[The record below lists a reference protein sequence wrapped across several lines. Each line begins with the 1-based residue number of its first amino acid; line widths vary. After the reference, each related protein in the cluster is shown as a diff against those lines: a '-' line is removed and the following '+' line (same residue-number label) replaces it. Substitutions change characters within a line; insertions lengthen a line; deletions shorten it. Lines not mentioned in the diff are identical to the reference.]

1 MTVLDGDKENP
12 LLDSRFPDVSG
23 KGRGYQIQTLKA
35 GLPEWPEL
43 RKVSIWQTVGALEEV
58 LLCFS
63 FLPPEML
70 STPPLYPAMLTF
82 PSSCNALLCPPLRY
96 SPLCCTALHYASLHC
111 TALRFTALHF
121 TALRFTA
128 LHCTALHYASLH
140 CTALRFIPSVI
151 IYTHDI
157 VRTSLPL

>member
-82 PSSCNALLCPPLRY
+82 PSSCNAILCPPLRY
-96 SPLCCTALHYASLHC
+96 SPLCCTALHCTTLHYTALHCTTLHCTSLHYASLHCTALHC
-111 TALRFTALHF
+111 TALRFTALHC
-121 TALRFTA
+121 TTVHSISHY
-128 LHCTALHYASLH
+128 LH
-140 CTALRFIPSVI
+140 P
-151 IYTHDI
+151 
-157 VRTSLPL
+157 

>member
-58 LLCFS
+58 LLCFP
-63 FLPPEML
+63 FLPLEILSLSML
-70 STPPLYPAMLTF
+70 STPLLSTAMLTF
-82 PSSCNALLCPPLRY
+82 PFSCDALLCPPLRY
-96 SPLCCTALHYASLHC
+96 SPLCCTALRNASLHC
-111 TALRFTALHF
+111 TAVHD
-121 TALRFTA
+121 
-128 LHCTALHYASLH
+128 ASLH
-140 CTALRFIPSVI
+140 CTSLRSATLHSISH
-151 IYTHDI
+151 YLHA
-157 VRTSLPL
+157 